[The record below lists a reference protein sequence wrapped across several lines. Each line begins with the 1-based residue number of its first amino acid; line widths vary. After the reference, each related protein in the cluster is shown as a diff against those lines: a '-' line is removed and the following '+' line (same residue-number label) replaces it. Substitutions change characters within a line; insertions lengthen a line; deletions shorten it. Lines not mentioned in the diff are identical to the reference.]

1 MYLLLKCERGNPL
14 TVVAHIPGAV
24 EDPWQWVRDGVQ
36 IEDDRD
42 YMLLEVKE
50 AMIKSSSEITD
61 KDKPEFELEGV
72 HVNYAYDEKDNPC
85 QITINYNWYGIKKT
99 AMVLYCDSAANLG
112 ESEIGTWRWS
122 VPGRDTYF
130 SDSLMQS
137 FTYSILND
145 TEFNYLT
152 ESLNKYLEATIAE
165 VFVEYDID
173 NMEHTEDVLSM
184 VSHAS
189 GEIGIPVREVWRRVY
204 NKVPHSKKQDAFGW
218 ADSKRTSK
226 LKGFYRNKDNWKALQ
241 TALLS
246 FTAHVALAYTE
257 SGPYGTSGPLKLGSM
272 IAAFKEAGRLIKYN
286 MEICW
291 KVDKGKEYIRVMAAP
306 KGFKHW
312 KLLDKHLGIDYD
324 YVKDFY
330 EPE

>member
-1 MYLLLKCERGNPL
+1 
-14 TVVAHIPGAV
+14 
-24 EDPWQWVRDGVQ
+24 
-36 IEDDRD
+36 
-42 YMLLEVKE
+42 
-50 AMIKSSSEITD
+50 
-61 KDKPEFELEGV
+61 
-72 HVNYAYDEKDNPC
+72 
-85 QITINYNWYGIKKT
+85 
-99 AMVLYCDSAANLG
+99 
-112 ESEIGTWRWS
+112 
-122 VPGRDTYF
+122 
-130 SDSLMQS
+130 MQS
-137 FTYSILND
+137 FTYSVLND

-152 ESLNKYLEATIAE
+152 ESLNKYLEATIADI
-165 VFVEYDID
+165 FVEYDIE

-204 NKVPHSKKQDAFGW
+204 NKVPYSKKQDAFGW

-246 FTAHVALAYTE
+246 FKAHVVLAYTE

-272 IAAFKEAGRLIKYN
+272 VAAFKEAGKVIKYT

-330 EPE
+330 EPESPD